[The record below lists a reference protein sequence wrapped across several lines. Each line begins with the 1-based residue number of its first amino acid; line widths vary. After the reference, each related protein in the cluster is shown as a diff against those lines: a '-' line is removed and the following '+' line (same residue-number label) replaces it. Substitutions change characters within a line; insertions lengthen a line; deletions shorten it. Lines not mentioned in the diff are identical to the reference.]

1 MTAQRLLTEEGIP
14 SYLRGLGLAREGEPI
29 ALEGAGDGNINWVR
43 RVEVSGGRP
52 RSFVLKQARPA
63 LERFPQYAAPTERL
77 LFEARWFELARAHD
91 MHGIC
96 PHVLALDEANRVLVL
111 EDLSA
116 CERLDAALA
125 RGRDVTA
132 PMESL
137 ARFLARVHAA
147 TAGDATLP
155 ARFDNAAMRALHG
168 EHIFVLPFGE
178 SDFGLSPR
186 LRAAAQEVRA
196 DAALVGAAAAAHA
209 DYEAP
214 RGALVHADVQAGNV
228 LLTPS
233 GGAKLLDLALMALHH
248 NLARLPG
255 DELQRGHI
263 PHRGPVAG
271 VHLHGLAQEADG
283 LGGGLDGE
291 QGIDAVVDLA
301 RLFQRGELGD
311 LRDEGLIVDGL
322 EGILEG
328 QLRHQDFQ
336 EVLLTDCRHLQVRV
350 PRVRLHHGAVRQ
362 VDPDFAGSLNG
373 FTLLF
378 EALILML
385 AQQMPFRAV
394 GRIVGESEYRV
405 LAVCRR
411 YVHIAGGLA
420 AAGVFCFGTRQVNV
434 TLYSPAGRPVAIAV
448 HVLP

>member
-1 MTAQRLLTEEGIP
+1 MTAQRVLTEEGIP
-14 SYLRGLGLAREGEPI
+14 AYVRGLGLATPDEPV
-29 ALEGAGDGNINWVR
+29 AVAAGGDGNINWVR

-233 GGAKLLDLALMALHH
+233 GGAKLLDAEIAHVGDAAFDLGTLLAHLALPS
-248 NLARLPG
+248 LARGESASALLARVRDAYREAAACDDATLARAQRHG
-255 DELQRGHI
+255 GFELIRRTIGAARVAAVADDEAGLRVLEAG
-263 PHRGPVAG
+263 RAWVAG
-271 VHLHGLAQEADG
+271 
-283 LGGGLDGE
+283 
-291 QGIDAVVDLA
+291 
-301 RLFQRGELGD
+301 
-311 LRDEGLIVDGL
+311 
-322 EGILEG
+322 
-328 QLRHQDFQ
+328 
-336 EVLLTDCRHLQVRV
+336 
-350 PRVRLHHGAVRQ
+350 
-362 VDPDFAGSLNG
+362 AGSV
-373 FTLLF
+373 
-378 EALILML
+378 E
-385 AQQMPFRAV
+385 
-394 GRIVGESEYRV
+394 
-405 LAVCRR
+405 RR
-411 YVHIAGGLA
+411 
-420 AAGVFCFGTRQVNV
+420 
-434 TLYSPAGRPVAIAV
+434 
-448 HVLP
+448 